1 MSEIPDSYDPDEA
14 ESKWRNRWADSDLYQ
29 YEQAT
34 GGTETDDTTDTDEID
49 STDDTDGDE
58 ADADRPEYV
67 IDTPPPYP
75 TGDFH
80 IGNALGWCYMDFA
93 ARYRRLRGE
102 NVLFPQGWDCH
113 GLPTEV
119 KVEENQDV
127 HRTDV
132 SREQFREW
140 CISHTET
147 QIDSMKETMR
157 RLGLSQDWSAEFR
170 TMDPDYWGRTQQS
183 FVEMHDGEYVY
194 RDEHPVN
201 WCPRCETAIAD
212 AEVETIDR
220 GGALYY
226 VRFPRAK
233 DKPAD
238 GDDAESGDTENDE
251 DHGSAEN
258 GDNGDIEIATTRPE
272 LLAACVAIAVHP
284 DDERYDGRAGET
296 FEVPLFG
303 QEVSLIADS
312 DVDPEFG
319 SGAVMICT
327 FGDKQDVTWWQTY
340 DLPLRQVLTEDGRL
354 TDAAGDF
361 AGEEIGMAKERIATE
376 LQKAGYLDNEEPTEQ
391 SVGACWRCDTPI
403 EILSKEQWFVRVD
416 SEAVLEKAKGVDWIP
431 DHAYGRLEDWAEGM
445 VWDWVISRQR
455 VFATP
460 IPAWFCSECGHGH
473 VANIEELPV
482 EPTDDEP
489 AIGDCPD
496 CGASDWEGETDV
508 MDTWMDSSISPLFV
522 SGWPDESFEP
532 VSLRPQGHDIIRT
545 WAFYTLLRTAA
556 LEDEIPWKEALIHG
570 MVFGEDGNKMSKSR
584 DNFVQPEEVVS
595 EHSAD
600 AFRQA
605 IALGGQPGSDIQFQP
620 KEVTSASRFM
630 TKVWNITRFAAGH
643 LEGDLAVE
651 EPAYRDAD
659 RWILSRCSQVAEEVA
674 ADMDAYRFDRA
685 LRTVREFVWHDLA
698 DDYVELVKGRLYEGR
713 PGERDAARQALAT
726 VLEASLAMLAPFAPF
741 VTEEAYS
748 HLPTTEGSVH
758 AAAWPAIDERDE
770 GAEARGELL
779 AAVASEVRAWKSET
793 GRALNADVERIE
805 IYPENAEAVEGVDS
819 YDLSETVGAPI
830 YVEAG
835 RPDVTLVPV
844 GIEPDHS
851 MIGPEFRDQAGAVIG
866 ALEDA
871 DPAEIKRQVERTGEI
886 ELDANG
892 EVVVL
897 DAAALDVREEPRAD
911 GEEVA
916 VLETEPATVLVFP

>member
-1 MSEIPDSYDPDEA
+1 MSEIPDTYDPDET
-14 ESKWRNRWADSDLYQ
+14 ESKWRKQWAGTDLYR
-29 YEQAT
+29 YEWIEGDSAT
-34 GGTETDDTTDTDEID
+34 GSSADD
-49 STDDTDGDE
+49 SDGDE
-58 ADADRPEYV
+58 PDTSERPDSAEGTDEVASAESADRPDYV

-93 ARYRRLRGE
+93 ARYRRLKGE

-119 KVEENQDV
+119 KVEENRDV

-140 CISHTET
+140 CIEHTET
-147 QIDSMKETMR
+147 QIDSMKETMDE
-157 RLGLSQDWSAEFR
+157 LGLSQDWSAEFR
-170 TMDPDYWGRTQQS
+170 TMDPDYWGRTQRS
-183 FVEMHDGEYVY
+183 FVAMADDEYVY

-226 VRFPRAK
+226 VDFPGAEN
-233 DKPAD
+233 DTSDSD
-238 GDDAESGDTENDE
+238 GDGNDDADREG
-251 DHGSAEN
+251 
-258 GDNGDIEIATTRPE
+258 IEIATTRPE
-272 LLAACVAIAVHP
+272 LMAACVAIAVHP
-284 DDERYDGRAGET
+284 DDERYEGREGDSI
-296 FEVPLFG
+296 EVPLFG
-303 QEVSLIADS
+303 QDVDVVADGE
-312 DVDPEFG
+312 VDPEFG
-319 SGAVMICT
+319 TGAVMICT
-327 FGDKQDVTWWQTY
+327 FGDKQDVSWWQEY
-340 DLPLRQVLTEDGRL
+340 DLPLRQVFTEDGRL
-354 TDAAGDF
+354 TEAGGEF
-361 AGEEIGMAKERIATE
+361 AGMEVDAAKERIATE
-376 LQKAGYLDNEEPTEQ
+376 LQKTGHLNGEEPVEQ

-416 SEAVLEKAKGVDWIP
+416 TEEILKKARQVEWIP
-431 DHAYGRLEDWAEGM
+431 EHAYSRFADWAEGM
-445 VWDWVISRQR
+445 EWDWVISRQR

-460 IPAWFCSECGHGH
+460 IPAWFCGACGYVH
-473 VANIEELPV
+473 VADADELPV
-482 EPTDDEP
+482 EPTDEDPGIE
-489 AIGDCPD
+489 ACPD
-496 CGASDWEGETDV
+496 CGKSNWHGETDV

-522 SGWPDESFEP
+522 SGWPDEPFEP

-545 WAFYTLLRTAA
+545 WAFYTMLRTAA
-556 LEDEIPWKEALIHG
+556 LEDEIPWEEALVHG

-584 DNFVQPEEVVS
+584 DNFVQPEEVVD

-643 LEGDLAVE
+643 LEKDLALE

-659 RWILSRCSQVAEEVA
+659 RWILSRCSEVA
-674 ADMDAYRFDRA
+674 TEVAKDMDAYRFDRA
-685 LRTVREFVWHDLA
+685 LRRVREFVWHDLA
-698 DDYVELVKGRLYEGR
+698 DDYVELIKGRLYEGR
-713 PGERDAARQALAT
+713 PGERDAARHALAT
-726 VLEASLAMLAPFAPF
+726 VLESSLTMLAPFAPF
-741 VTEEAYS
+741 LTEEAYS
-748 HLPTTEGSVH
+748 HLPGTDGSVH
-758 AAAWPAIDERDE
+758 ATSWPMLDKRD
-770 GAEARGELL
+770 AEAEQRGELI
-779 AAVASEVRAWKSET
+779 ADVAGEVRAWKSET
-793 GRALNADVERIE
+793 GRALNADLERIE
-805 IYPENAEAVEGVDS
+805 IYPETTIDHLDT

-835 RPDVTLVPV
+835 RPNVELVPV
-844 GIEPDHS
+844 GVDPDHS
-851 MIGPEFRDQAGAVIG
+851 VIGPEFRDRAGAVVG

-871 DPAEIKRQVERTGEI
+871 DPAEIKRQVDRQDEI

-892 EVVVL
+892 EALLL
-897 DAAALDVREEPRAD
+897 DGEAVEIEEEPRAG

-916 VLETEPATVLVFP
+916 VLETETATVLVFP